1 MYEIVDKERLGPGLI
16 LIKVSAPKMA
26 RKARPGQ
33 FAIVRAD
40 EQSER
45 IPLSIAGWDDETV
58 SMVFQEI
65 GTSTRKLGALNKGD
79 MILNLAGPLGE
90 PSKIEN
96 YGTVVVA
103 SGCFGTGPGYVLAR
117 ALKEAGCRVIYI
129 IEARNRDYLFWLDR
143 LRDLSDRLVVT
154 CGDGSAEACS
164 ANGPLDQVLKDEKVN
179 RVYCIGCTF
188 MMMELSGIA
197 RPYGVETRVSLLPV
211 MVDGTGMCGACR
223 CNVGGEIKFGCID
236 GPEFDGQKVDWRLLI
251 ERSRSYLDDEMQ
263 SLDLWDRENWH
274 KAAQY
279 RPAA

>member
-1 MYEIVDKERLGPGLI
+1 M
-16 LIKVSAPKMA
+16 
-26 RKARPGQ
+26 
-33 FAIVRAD
+33 
-40 EQSER
+40 
-45 IPLSIAGWDDETV
+45 
-58 SMVFQEI
+58 
-65 GTSTRKLGALNKGD
+65 KLGALNKGD

-90 PSKIEN
+90 PSRIDN
-96 YGTVVVA
+96 FGTAVVA
-103 SGCFGTGPGYVLAR
+103 SGCFGTGPGFVLAR

-143 LRDLSDRLVVT
+143 LRDVSDRLVVT

-164 ANGPLDQVLKDEKVN
+164 ANGPLDQVLKDEKVD
-179 RVYCIGCTF
+179 RVYAIGCTF

-274 KAAQY
+274 KASQHRHSA
-279 RPAA
+279 

>member
-16 LIKVSAPKMA
+16 LIKVLAPKMA
-26 RKARPGQ
+26 RKAKPGQ
-33 FAIVRAD
+33 FAIVRTD

-45 IPLSIAGWDDETV
+45 IPLSIAGWDDETI

-90 PSKIEN
+90 PSRIEN
-96 YGTVVVA
+96 FGTVVVA

-143 LRDLSDRLVVT
+143 LRVVSDRLVVT

-164 ANGPLDQVLKDEKVN
+164 ANKPLDQVLKDEKVD

-188 MMMELSGIA
+188 MMMELSGIV

-223 CNVGGEIKFGCID
+223 CNVGGEVKFGCID

-251 ERSRSYLDDEMQ
+251 ERSRSYLDDEMR

-274 KAAQY
+274 KAYAQ
-279 RPAA
+279 RPA